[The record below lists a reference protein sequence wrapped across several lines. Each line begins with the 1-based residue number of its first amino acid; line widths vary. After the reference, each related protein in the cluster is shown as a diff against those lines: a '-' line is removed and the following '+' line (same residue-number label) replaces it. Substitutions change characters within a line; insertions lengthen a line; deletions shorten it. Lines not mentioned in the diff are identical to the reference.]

1 MRRLALGILLT
12 VMTVAW
18 ADPTPRIEVRERSTV
33 QGAQFTLGEVA
44 TISGA
49 DAPTAERLR
58 AVVLGSSPLPGL
70 ERPLTREQILIRL
83 RQHGFQPEA
92 FTLVTPARMVI
103 CREKKTLQGQQ
114 LVEAVVA
121 TLRNALNLPDDA
133 QVECPTPPHDVSLPQ
148 GEVRL
153 TAGEPRVLGGGWY
166 SVPLYVSTGRGALAT
181 LNVRLRVGFWREVVV
196 TQRSLRPGEVV
207 DDTAVA
213 TGRFLVYDEGGDFL
227 TTAEE
232 ACGKVV
238 RQTIPA
244 RQPLRRSAL
253 EEPALIRRGQQVK
266 LLVQMDGAVI
276 EASAL
281 ALQDG
286 KAGARI
292 RVQVV
297 DTRKTLT
304 ATVVDSQTVQ
314 MCVP

>member
-1 MRRLALGILLT
+1 MFA
-12 VMTVAW
+12 AW
-18 ADPTPRIEVRERSTV
+18 ATPAPRIEVRERSAV
-33 QGAQFTLGEVA
+33 QAAQFTLGDIA
-44 TISGA
+44 TISGV
-49 DAPTAERLR
+49 DASTEARLR

-114 LVEAVVA
+114 LVEAAVA
-121 TLRNALNLPDDA
+121 ALRNALNLPDDA
-133 QVECPTPPHDVSLPQ
+133 QVECPTPPQDVSLPQ
-148 GEVRL
+148 GEAQL
-153 TAGEPRVLGGGWY
+153 TAGEPRALGGGWY
-166 SVPLYVSTGRGALAT
+166 AVPIYLSTGRGARST
-181 LNVRLRVGFWREVVV
+181 LNMRLRVGFWREVVV
-196 TQRSLRPGEVV
+196 TQRSLRPGDVV

-213 TGRFLVYDEGGDFL
+213 TERFLVYDEGGDFL
-227 TTAEE
+227 TAAEE
-232 ACGKVV
+232 VCGKVV

-286 KAGARI
+286 KAGALI

-314 MCVP
+314 MSVP